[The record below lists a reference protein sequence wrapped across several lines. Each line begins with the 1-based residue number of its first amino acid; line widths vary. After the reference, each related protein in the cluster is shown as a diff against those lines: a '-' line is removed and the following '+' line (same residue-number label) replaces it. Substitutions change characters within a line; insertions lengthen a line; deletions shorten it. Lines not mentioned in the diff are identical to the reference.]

1 MNTHLDVMCFQ
12 VYNDELL
19 AGTTSGLFK
28 LNLDTNQW
36 DEVPLRANLDII
48 RDLVVWQGQL
58 LVGGTHG
65 FIRMSESLSLV
76 DQVHYGEDSF
86 LPDPRINVFKVLDN
100 RHLLVGTWGGLV
112 EVTDMDMTIY
122 ESDVN
127 DNLLVPMVNIIEE
140 SVENDSLIIGSYNVR
155 KGGLTLLYS
164 DTIRYYDKDARLATV
179 NYTAAILSKGLLY
192 IGGGMYESGGLNILE
207 LNAEGQWEVMSE
219 YHETDGLSGPK
230 VRSLYLLKDQLLIG
244 SEYDGLAVMSL
255 NDDGTLR
262 NTGQVYSD
270 MDGLPNNE
278 VKSIIVYH
286 DNLYF
291 GTKSGIGRMN
301 VGMLNNK

>member
-1 MNTHLDVMCFQ
+1 MNRACILLLNLIFLITGCNQREEVIKSIDTMNTHLDVMCFQ

-192 IGGGMYESGGLNILE
+192 
-207 LNAEGQWEVMSE
+207 
-219 YHETDGLSGPK
+219 
-230 VRSLYLLKDQLLIG
+230 
-244 SEYDGLAVMSL
+244 
-255 NDDGTLR
+255 
-262 NTGQVYSD
+262 
-270 MDGLPNNE
+270 
-278 VKSIIVYH
+278 
-286 DNLYF
+286 
-291 GTKSGIGRMN
+291 
-301 VGMLNNK
+301 